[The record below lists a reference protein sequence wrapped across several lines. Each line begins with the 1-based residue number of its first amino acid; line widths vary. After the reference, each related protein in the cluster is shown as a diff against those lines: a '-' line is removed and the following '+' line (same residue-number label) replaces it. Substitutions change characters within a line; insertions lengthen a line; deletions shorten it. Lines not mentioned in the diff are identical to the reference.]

1 MKRRH
6 ALLVV
11 ALLGL
16 SVTGCDKLKAMAGK
30 GDADGGAAGG
40 GSGGGGLLSFGPTE
54 LEGEVTLN
62 MQGKGQSAPTT
73 MVVGI
78 KKPKLRV
85 DAKNGMPTAG
95 GGIGLGSGGGVMIVD
110 PPQKKAWALQPA
122 EKRAVLFD
130 LEKMKNAPTVPG
142 MPSMPGAAKPGKP
155 VTPPKIEKLGKK
167 DTVAG
172 YACET
177 WLITQED
184 GRKAEVCVAD
194 GLTWI
199 DLGDLAPT
207 SPELVA
213 AAALGANRFPL
224 RVIATDPQGVVEAR
238 VEATKIEKKK
248 LDEASF
254 VVPPDYQVTDLAAM
268 MQGFGGMGG
277 LPGQRPGSVPKPPK
291 TR

>member
-1 MKRRH
+1 MNRCR

-11 ALLGL
+11 ATTALLAA
-16 SVTGCDKLKAMAGK
+16 SGCDKLKSLAGK
-30 GDADGGAAGG
+30 GDADGGAAS
-40 GSGGGGLLSFGPTE
+40 SGGGGLLSFGATE
-54 LEGEVTLN
+54 LEGEVTLT

-73 MVVGI
+73 MVLGI

-95 GGIGLGSGGGVMIVD
+95 GGMGLGSGGVVILVD

-130 LEKMKNAPTVPG
+130 FETMKNAPSVPG
-142 MPSMPGAAKPGKP
+142 MPGLPGAKPAKPG
-155 VTPPKIEKLGKK
+155 TPPKIEKLGKK

-184 GRKAEVCVAD
+184 GRKADVCVAE
-194 GLTWI
+194 GLTWV
-199 DLGDLAPT
+199 DLSDISPT

-224 RVIATDPQGVVEAR
+224 RVIASDPQGVVEAR
-238 VEATKIEKKK
+238 IEATKIEKKK
-248 LDEASF
+248 LDDASF

-268 MQGFGGMGG
+268 MQGLGG
-277 LPGQRPGSVPKPPK
+277 LGGIPGQRPGAVPAMPK